1 MSQTE
6 ETEESWH
13 TLEKWLSRG
22 SFDQATQRRN
32 RNLLN
37 RVRLAVDL
45 VNFVSIINIEKH
57 YLLKTLTTKTIVVQQ
72 EENGNFRLKTH
83 ITEEAIKNHHL
94 NTTTIN
100 QDSQSIGKI
109 ILNLVLP
116 ELGQF
121 LKCDTTLWRSQG
133 KRVQELKIEELSQK
147 ESLQN
152 IYNNI
157 QYFCK
162 TFCKV

>member
-1 MSQTE
+1 MSQS
-6 ETEESWH
+6 EESWY
-13 TLEKWLSRG
+13 TLKEWFSAEC
-22 SFDQATQRRN
+22 FDQAIQRRN
-32 RNLLN
+32 RNLLH

-45 VNFVSIINIEKH
+45 VNFVRIINIEKQ
-57 YLLKTLTTKTIVVQQ
+57 YLLKSLTSDTITVQQ
-72 EENGNFRLKTH
+72 MDNGNFLLKTH
-83 ITEEAIKNHHL
+83 ITEKANKNYHL
-94 NTTTIN
+94 NTTTLN